1 MDMLALSQKRKIQ
14 LFLSILTLG
23 FVALAAYTSN
33 QLTSLTDQYSQSSRV
48 STGAGQIA
56 QTQVELLQLT
66 GKLGQLTATQVNAI
80 QADVTH
86 LEQNVRQAGETLVQF
101 DLTAQADN
109 MQQAV
114 NALAK
119 SLAPWLSVKS
129 ELGFNV
135 DEGKLGQLKDLAK
148 VIEQKIEETGMVTI
162 NSDFQAMIKTQQNY
176 LLQPN
181 EQNMKLFNRAMAM
194 FVNVSNSYGMLDI
207 YEKEIEEFKQT
218 FIRVSELS
226 QQLGALEQQLKNNQR
241 EAINLIQQ
249 ASEQLNAVADDQ
261 QQRAAS
267 SASET
272 QWSVLIALAALAV
285 FTIVIFLSIS
295 VSLTRSLDRISQVI
309 KAVSNGDLSRRL
321 TLSSNANDE
330 FNQLSQSVNESC
342 ENLGKLV
349 SEVQESSHSLAG
361 HAGELRVGLDKFAHH
376 QGEILGQTQLL
387 ASATEEV
394 SVTTQEVSNSLEFV
408 TQISRASN
416 QAAEDGGKIISE
428 AIGSLEQIAQIL
440 NSAAGHISQLEEA
453 SSKIDS
459 VMDIINGIAEQ
470 TNLLALNA
478 AIEAARAGEQG
489 RGFAV
494 VADEVRSL
502 AVRTVDAVSEITGTI
517 QTMKNESAEVIQYIS
532 SSGQTI
538 EKGQQKGHEAM
549 DALKHI
555 TAKADEANHQTEII
569 LSSIKEL
576 ATTSQSMADSMTQIS
591 QAMRELES
599 NNGELRDV
607 SQLVDNS
614 SRQLSNECQKFTI

>member
-86 LEQNVRQAGETLVQF
+86 LEQNVRRAGETLVQF
-101 DLTAQADN
+101 DLRTQADD

-162 NSDFQAMIKTQQNY
+162 NSDFQAMVKTQQNY

-207 YEKEIEEFKQT
+207 YEKEIEQFKQT

-226 QQLGALEQQLKNNQR
+226 QQLGTLEQQLKNNQR

-249 ASEQLNAVADDQ
+249 ASEQLNAVAGDQ

-285 FTIVIFLSIS
+285 FTIVIFLSLS

-428 AIGSLEQIAQIL
+428 AIGSLEQVAQIL

>member
-207 YEKEIEEFKQT
+207 YEKEIEQFKQT

-428 AIGSLEQIAQIL
+428 AIGSLEQVAQIL

-614 SRQLSNECQKFTI
+614 SRQLSDECQKFTI

>member
-80 QADVTH
+80 QADVAH

-101 DLTAQADN
+101 DLTTQADN

-119 SLAPWLSVKS
+119 SLAPWLRVKS

-207 YEKEIEEFKQT
+207 YEKEIEQFKQT

-428 AIGSLEQIAQIL
+428 AIGSLEQVAHIL

-607 SQLVDNS
+607 SQLVDDS

>member
-101 DLTAQADN
+101 ALTAQADN

-207 YEKEIEEFKQT
+207 YEKEIEQFKQT

-226 QQLGALEQQLKNNQR
+226 QQLGALEQLLKNNQR

-428 AIGSLEQIAQIL
+428 AIGSLEQVAQIL

>member
-119 SLAPWLSVKS
+119 SLAPWLNVKS

-207 YEKEIEEFKQT
+207 YEKEIEQFKQT

-249 ASEQLNAVADDQ
+249 ASEQLNAVAGDQ

-342 ENLGKLV
+342 DNLGKLV

-428 AIGSLEQIAQIL
+428 AIGSLEQVAQIL

>member
-101 DLTAQADN
+101 DLNTQADN

-207 YEKEIEEFKQT
+207 YEKEIEQFKQT

-249 ASEQLNAVADDQ
+249 ASEQLNAVAGDQ

-361 HAGELRVGLDKFAHH
+361 HAGGLRVGLDKFAHH

-428 AIGSLEQIAQIL
+428 AIGSLEQVAQIL

>member
-272 QWSVLIALAALAV
+272 QWSVLIALAVLAV

-428 AIGSLEQIAQIL
+428 AIGSLEQVAQIL

>member
-101 DLTAQADN
+101 DLTAQADD

-181 EQNMKLFNRAMAM
+181 EQNMKLFNRAMVM

-207 YEKEIEEFKQT
+207 YEKEIEQFKQT

-249 ASEQLNAVADDQ
+249 ASEQLNAVAGDQ

-361 HAGELRVGLDKFAHH
+361 HAGELRVGIDKFAHH

-428 AIGSLEQIAQIL
+428 AIGSLEQVAQIL

>member
-66 GKLGQLTATQVNAI
+66 GTLGQLTATQVNAI

-101 DLTAQADN
+101 DLNTQADN

-207 YEKEIEEFKQT
+207 YEKEIEQFKQT

-249 ASEQLNAVADDQ
+249 ASDQLNAVADDQ

-428 AIGSLEQIAQIL
+428 AIGSLEQVAQIL
-440 NSAAGHISQLEEA
+440 NSATGHISQLEEA

>member
-207 YEKEIEEFKQT
+207 YEKEIEQFKQT

-428 AIGSLEQIAQIL
+428 AIGSLEQVAQIL

>member
-101 DLTAQADN
+101 DLTTQADN

-114 NALAK
+114 NTLAK

-207 YEKEIEEFKQT
+207 YEKEIEQFKQT

-428 AIGSLEQIAQIL
+428 AIGSLEQVAQIL

-607 SQLVDNS
+607 SQLVDDS

>member
-119 SLAPWLSVKS
+119 SLAPWLNVKS

-207 YEKEIEEFKQT
+207 YEKEIEQFKQT

-249 ASEQLNAVADDQ
+249 ASEQLNAVAGDQ

-428 AIGSLEQIAQIL
+428 AIGSLEQVAQIL

>member
-207 YEKEIEEFKQT
+207 YEKEIEQFKQT

-295 VSLTRSLDRISQVI
+295 VSLTRSLERISQVI

-428 AIGSLEQIAQIL
+428 AIGSLEQVAQIL

-614 SRQLSNECQKFTI
+614 SRQLSDECQKFTI

>member
-66 GKLGQLTATQVNAI
+66 GKLSQLTATQVNAI

-101 DLTAQADN
+101 DLTTQADN

-207 YEKEIEEFKQT
+207 YEKEIEQFKQT

-428 AIGSLEQIAQIL
+428 AIGSLEQVAKIL

>member
-33 QLTSLTDQYSQSSRV
+33 QLTSLTDQYSQSSLV

-101 DLTAQADN
+101 DLNTQADN

-207 YEKEIEEFKQT
+207 YEKEIEQFKQT

-249 ASEQLNAVADDQ
+249 ASEQLNAVAGDQ

-309 KAVSNGDLSRRL
+309 KAISNGDLSRRL

-349 SEVQESSHSLAG
+349 SEVQESSYSLAG

-428 AIGSLEQIAQIL
+428 AIGSLEQVAQIL

>member
-101 DLTAQADN
+101 DLNTQADN

-207 YEKEIEEFKQT
+207 YEKEIEQFKQT

-249 ASEQLNAVADDQ
+249 ASEQLNAVAGDQ

-428 AIGSLEQIAQIL
+428 AIGSLEQVAHIL

-607 SQLVDNS
+607 SQLVDDS

>member
-101 DLTAQADN
+101 DLNTQADN

-207 YEKEIEEFKQT
+207 YEKEIEQFKQT

-295 VSLTRSLDRISQVI
+295 MSLTRSLDRISQVI

-428 AIGSLEQIAQIL
+428 AIGSLEQVAQIL

-532 SSGQTI
+532 SSGQRI

>member
-428 AIGSLEQIAQIL
+428 AIGSLEQVAQIL

>member
-101 DLTAQADN
+101 DLNTQADN

-207 YEKEIEEFKQT
+207 YEKEIEQFKQT

-295 VSLTRSLDRISQVI
+295 VSPTRSLDRISQVI

-428 AIGSLEQIAQIL
+428 AIGSLEQVAQIL

>member
-23 FVALAAYTSN
+23 FVALAAYISN

-86 LEQNVRQAGETLVQF
+86 LEQNVRQAGETLAQF

-135 DEGKLGQLKDLAK
+135 DEGKLGQLKELAK

-226 QQLGALEQQLKNNQR
+226 RQLGALEQQLKNNQR

-428 AIGSLEQIAQIL
+428 AIGSLEQVAQIL

-532 SSGQTI
+532 SSGHTI

>member
-101 DLTAQADN
+101 ELTAQADN

-207 YEKEIEEFKQT
+207 YEKEIEQFKQT

-249 ASEQLNAVADDQ
+249 ASEQLNAVAGDQ

-428 AIGSLEQIAQIL
+428 AIGSLEQVAQIL

>member
-80 QADVTH
+80 QADVKH

-119 SLAPWLSVKS
+119 SLAPWLNVKS

-194 FVNVSNSYGMLDI
+194 FVNVSNSYGMLEI

-428 AIGSLEQIAQIL
+428 AIGSLEQVAQIL

>member
-207 YEKEIEEFKQT
+207 YEKEIEQFKQT

-295 VSLTRSLDRISQVI
+295 VSLTRSLERISQVI
-309 KAVSNGDLSRRL
+309 KAVSNGDLSHRL

-428 AIGSLEQIAQIL
+428 AIGSLEQVAQIL

>member
-23 FVALAAYTSN
+23 FAALAVYTSN
-33 QLTSLTDQYSQSSRV
+33 QLTSLTEQYSQSSQV
-48 STGAGQIA
+48 SAGAGQIA

-101 DLTAQADN
+101 DLNTQADN

-119 SLAPWLSVKS
+119 SLAPWLRVKS

-428 AIGSLEQIAQIL
+428 AIGSLEQVAQIL

>member
-66 GKLGQLTATQVNAI
+66 GKLSQLTATQVNAI

-101 DLTAQADN
+101 DLNTQADN

-226 QQLGALEQQLKNNQR
+226 QQLGSLEQQLKNNQR

-428 AIGSLEQIAQIL
+428 AIGSLEQVAQIL

>member
-428 AIGSLEQIAQIL
+428 AIGSLEQVAQIL

-614 SRQLSNECQKFTI
+614 SRQLSDECQKFTI

>member
-101 DLTAQADN
+101 DLTTQADN
-109 MQQAV
+109 MQQVV

-135 DEGKLGQLKDLAK
+135 DEGKLGQLKELAK

-207 YEKEIEEFKQT
+207 YEKEIEQFKQT

-428 AIGSLEQIAQIL
+428 AIGSLEQVAQIL

>member
-249 ASEQLNAVADDQ
+249 ASEQLNAVAGDQ

-428 AIGSLEQIAQIL
+428 AIGSLEQVAQIL

>member
-101 DLTAQADN
+101 DLTTQADN

-207 YEKEIEEFKQT
+207 YEKEIEQFKQT

-376 QGEILGQTQLL
+376 QGESLGQTQLL

-428 AIGSLEQIAQIL
+428 AIGSLEQVAQIL

-607 SQLVDNS
+607 SQLVDDS

>member
-1 MDMLALSQKRKIQ
+1 MDMFALSQKRKIQ

-23 FVALAAYTSN
+23 FAALAVYTSN
-33 QLTSLTDQYSQSSRV
+33 QLTSLTEQYSQSSQV
-48 STGAGQIA
+48 SAGAGQIA

-66 GKLGQLTATQVNAI
+66 GKLGQLTAGNVNAVK
-80 QADVTH
+80 ADVTH
-86 LEQNVRQAGETLVQF
+86 LEQNVRRAGETLAQF
-101 DLTAQADN
+101 DLSMQADD

-162 NSDFQAMIKTQQNY
+162 NSDFQSMVKTQQNY

-207 YEKEIEEFKQT
+207 YEKEIEQFKQT

-226 QQLGALEQQLKNNQR
+226 QQLGTLEQQLKNNQR

-249 ASEQLNAVADDQ
+249 ASEQLNAVAGDQ

-416 QAAEDGGKIISE
+416 QAAEDGGKVISE
-428 AIGSLEQIAQIL
+428 AIGSLEQVAQIL

-607 SQLVDNS
+607 SQLVDDS

>member
-66 GKLGQLTATQVNAI
+66 GKLGQLTATQANAI

-249 ASEQLNAVADDQ
+249 ASEQLNAVAGDQ

-428 AIGSLEQIAQIL
+428 AIGSLEQVAQIL

>member
-207 YEKEIEEFKQT
+207 YEKEIEQFKQT

-249 ASEQLNAVADDQ
+249 ASEQLNAVAGDQ

-428 AIGSLEQIAQIL
+428 AIGSLEQVAQIL
-440 NSAAGHISQLEEA
+440 NSATGHISQLEEA

>member
-207 YEKEIEEFKQT
+207 YEKEIEQFKQT

-249 ASEQLNAVADDQ
+249 ASEQLNAVAGDQ

-428 AIGSLEQIAQIL
+428 AIGSLEQVAQIL

>member
-101 DLTAQADN
+101 DLNTQADN

-162 NSDFQAMIKTQQNY
+162 KSDFQAMIKTQQNY

-207 YEKEIEEFKQT
+207 YEKEIEQFKQT

-428 AIGSLEQIAQIL
+428 AIGSLEQVAQIL

>member
-1 MDMLALSQKRKIQ
+1 
-14 LFLSILTLG
+14 
-23 FVALAAYTSN
+23 
-33 QLTSLTDQYSQSSRV
+33 
-48 STGAGQIA
+48 
-56 QTQVELLQLT
+56 
-66 GKLGQLTATQVNAI
+66 
-80 QADVTH
+80 
-86 LEQNVRQAGETLVQF
+86 
-101 DLTAQADN
+101 
-109 MQQAV
+109 
-114 NALAK
+114 
-119 SLAPWLSVKS
+119 
-129 ELGFNV
+129 
-135 DEGKLGQLKDLAK
+135 
-148 VIEQKIEETGMVTI
+148 
-162 NSDFQAMIKTQQNY
+162 
-176 LLQPN
+176 
-181 EQNMKLFNRAMAM
+181 
-194 FVNVSNSYGMLDI
+194 
-207 YEKEIEEFKQT
+207 
-218 FIRVSELS
+218 
-226 QQLGALEQQLKNNQR
+226 R

-416 QAAEDGGKIISE
+416 QAAAEDGGKIISE
-428 AIGSLEQIAQIL
+428 AIGSLEQVAQIL

-607 SQLVDNS
+607 SQLVDDS

>member
-101 DLTAQADN
+101 DLNTQADN

-207 YEKEIEEFKQT
+207 YEKEIEQFKQT

-349 SEVQESSHSLAG
+349 SEVQESSHSLVG

-428 AIGSLEQIAQIL
+428 AIGSLEQVAQIL